1 VGKNRKSSDAQGPIN
16 RPLHGAQPMPNPP
29 HATLLC
35 RYHYDPLDR
44 QSGCTLPQ
52 QPVIQRFHCDGRLT
66 TEIQGAAQR
75 SIMQHEDHLL
85 AQRECHYAALQ
96 THFLAT
102 DQQRSVLYLF
112 DAVQRHPLAYTPYGY
127 RPRQNGLLSI
137 LGFNGERLDALT
149 GSYLLGNGYRAFN
162 PVLMRF
168 NSPDSWSPFG
178 QGGLNAY
185 GYCEGEPI
193 NRVDPNGHA
202 FLKPLIK
209 QMTNQL
215 SALPSHPTN
224 SLSKLTKNLLKTS
237 KRELGGKSGI
247 GKLVKESGIRAEEI
261 LLEHAFQKVEK
272 SLNHQFSSSQSI
284 LKATLPPPYRSHNL
298 DAIKLNISMFN
309 DTLKELNKGGK
320 QFLKPQT
327 LERIIDLHTE
337 IENQVRQ
344 ITEQRVLPK
353 YSMFPPPPP
362 SYPIP
367 AQDSLPPPYYG
378 QIKIRRS

>member
-1 VGKNRKSSDAQGPIN
+1 
-16 RPLHGAQPMPNPP
+16 MPSNQSTVMC
-29 HATLLC
+29 H
-35 RYHYDPLDR
+35 YHYDALNRLVASAPST
-44 QSGCTLPQ
+44 QAIT
-52 QPVIQRFHCDGRLT
+52 QRFYLKDRLT

-75 SIMQHEDHLL
+75 SIMQHEGHLL
-85 AQRECHYAALQ
+85 AQRERQTTAVQ
-96 THFLAT
+96 THLLAT
-102 DQQRSVLYLF
+102 DQQRSVLNLL
-112 DAVQRHPLAYTPYGY
+112 DASVRHPLAYTPYGH
-127 RPRQNGLLSI
+127 RQNGLLSL

-178 QGGLNAY
+178 EGGLNAY
-185 GYCEGEPI
+185 GYCGGEPI

-202 FLKPLIK
+202 FIKPLIK
-209 QMTNQL
+209 QMTTQL
-215 SALPSHPTN
+215 KALPSPPTN

-247 GKLVKESGIRAEEI
+247 GKLVKESGLRAEEI
-261 LLEHAFQKVEK
+261 LLEHAFQKLEK

-284 LKATLPPPYRSHNL
+284 LKATSPPPYRSQNL
-298 DAIKLNISMFN
+298 DNIKLNISMLN
-309 DTLKELNKGGK
+309 DTLKDLGNGGK
-320 QFLKPQT
+320 QFLTPQT
-327 LERIIDLHTE
+327 LETINALH
-337 IENQVRQ
+337 IKAQYQVQQ

-367 AQDSLPPPYYG
+367 ATESLPPPLLWTD
-378 QIKIRRS
+378 